1 VQQATPATGSR
12 GVQATPAREDWF
24 GMFGFLLG
32 IVLGAIGGAAYGSR
46 YFKESDV
53 QTQFGDTQERLTNL
67 MSEVRSVL
75 DETRVELRQ
84 AWGQVQESAE
94 DKAKRLQQAAAPQ
107 ESSDSG
113 PGSAARSGDG
123 IGMGT
128 TSSGSSS
135 APGMASAPAAEASKP
150 PTTPTSGSK
159 PAGSGPSS
167 NSSSSG
173 AA

>member
-1 VQQATPATGSR
+1 
-12 GVQATPAREDWF
+12 
-24 GMFGFLLG
+24 MG

-94 DKAKRLQQAAAPQ
+94 DKAKRLQQAAAPAEGG
-107 ESSDSG
+107 ESGAGSSG
-113 PGSAARSGDG
+113 AGSSGSGEG

-128 TSSGSSS
+128 TSTGSSTSTSASPKAPSTPSSSAGTSGSS
-135 APGMASAPAAEASKP
+135 
-150 PTTPTSGSK
+150 
-159 PAGSGPSS
+159 PST
-167 NSSSSG
+167 NSSGGGSSTPG
-173 AA
+173 AS

>member
-1 VQQATPATGSR
+1 
-12 GVQATPAREDWF
+12 
-24 GMFGFLLG
+24 MFGFLLG

-53 QTQFGDTQERLTNL
+53 QTQFGDTQDRLTNL

-94 DKAKRLQQAAAPQ
+94 DKAKRLQQAAAPT
-107 ESSDSG
+107 DSG
-113 PGSAARSGDG
+113 EGSEAGPSASASASGSGDG

-128 TSSGSSS
+128 TTSGSSS
-135 APGMASAPAAEASKP
+135 APSASAGSAPAAP
-150 PTTPTSGSK
+150 PARTTGGTTPS
-159 PAGSGPSS
+159 SS
-167 NSSSSG
+167 NSTPGSAS
-173 AA
+173 